1 MMQMMV
7 HTRMMRGNN
16 KRRHQGVG
24 RRQRRGQKGGFLL
37 PLLAM
42 TLLGGAASFG
52 IKKALAAAT
61 K

>member
-1 MMQMMV
+1 MV
-7 HTRMMRGNN
+7 HTRRMRGNN
-16 KRRHQGVG
+16 KRRRKSVG
-24 RRQRRGQKGGFLL
+24 RRRGQKGGFLL

-52 IKKALAAAT
+52 IKKAIAAAT

>member
-1 MMQMMV
+1 
-7 HTRMMRGNN
+7 MRGNS
-16 KRRHQGVG
+16 RRRKSVG
-24 RRQRRGQKGGFLL
+24 RRPRRGQKGGFLL